1 MMTALNKH
9 GIPVEY
15 LAQESAEHVS
25 NYEENCFEF

>member
-15 LAQESAEHVS
+15 LAQESAGHVS
-25 NYEENCFEF
+25 NNEENCFEF